1 MEQTLTDIAKLSPV
15 IGVLCVIIFFLYKRL
30 TERETTL
37 ETRLNEKD
45 KMFLDIH
52 TKAVEAIHNNTNATN
67 ALTEL
72 IKERPARK

>member
-15 IGVLCVIIFFLYKRL
+15 IGVLCVIIFFLWKRL

-52 TKAVEAIHNNTNATN
+52 TKAVEAINNNTNATN
-67 ALTEL
+67 TLTEL
-72 IKERPARK
+72 IKERPVKK

>member
-1 MEQTLTDIAKLSPV
+1 MEQTLSDLAKLSPV
-15 IGVLCVIIFFLYKRL
+15 IAVMCVIIFFLYKRL

-37 ETRLNEKD
+37 ENRLNEKD

-52 TKAVEAIHNNTNATN
+52 TKAVDAIHNNTNATN